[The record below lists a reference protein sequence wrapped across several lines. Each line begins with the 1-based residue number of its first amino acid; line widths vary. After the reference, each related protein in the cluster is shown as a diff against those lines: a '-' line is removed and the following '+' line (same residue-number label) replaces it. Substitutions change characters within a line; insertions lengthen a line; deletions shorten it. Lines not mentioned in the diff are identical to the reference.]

1 MSITELSQTY
11 SPRSSSAASSRA
23 KPLVEPLAM
32 PSRTNAIAQEW
43 GFTPSSTTAALM
55 LKRAER
61 MKWNAERKHKREH
74 MGLSF
79 EESKNTQ
86 IGFCFRRCLSTFKN
100 GTK

>member
-11 SPRSSSAASSRA
+11 SPRSSSAASSHA

-61 MKWNAERKHKREH
+61 MKWNVERKHKREH

-79 EESKNTQ
+79 KEKKKN
-86 IGFCFRRCLSTFKN
+86 FE
-100 GTK
+100 